1 MASRYQPGLR
11 VSEYVLDACVGTGS
25 FAEVWRAVHH
35 IWKDE
40 RVAVKLPIEPDYVRF
55 LQREGVV
62 VHGVRHP
69 NLIRVLGLDPYADTP
84 YLVMEYVDGP
94 SLKQVI
100 GEHPRGLPV
109 KTAVTVLHGVLQG
122 VGAAHEAGV
131 LHRDLKP
138 GNVLLNLAGRPLE
151 QLEPAAVK
159 VSDFGFGM
167 HSGDAVRTIANSASL
182 ARDEQLVGTLA
193 YMAPELRDK
202 GGQPDARSDLYSLGV
217 MLFEMLTGERPA
229 GAELP
234 STLRSDTPVLLDQ
247 VYQKLYA
254 RHDRRYAGAAAV
266 LADLLKLETAPTRS
280 VPAPGAVRPP
290 PLPPHVR
297 PGETLPPRKW
307 VTGPPL
313 PPPPLPADVARA
325 QGVCAQCRRAVARE
339 DQFCTGCGAQLV
351 QNVRRCRECGGYP
364 GPRDRYCI
372 FCGATLAAAEA

>member
-11 VSEYVLDACVGTGS
+11 VSEYVLDACVGAGS

-40 RVAVKLPIEPDYVRF
+40 RVAIKLPIEPDYVRF

-69 NLIRVLGLDPYADTP
+69 NLIRVLGLDPYADVP

-100 GEHPRGLPV
+100 GENPRGLPL
-109 KTAVTVLHGVLQG
+109 AAALTVLRGVLQG
-122 VGAAHEAGV
+122 VGAAHQAGV

-138 GNVLLNLAGRPLE
+138 GNILLHLGGRPLE
-151 QLEPAAVK
+151 QLELGAVK

-167 HSGDAVRTIANSASL
+167 HSGDVARTIANSASL

-193 YMAPELRDK
+193 YMAPELRDNR
-202 GGQPDARSDLYSLGV
+202 GQPDARSDLYSLGV
-217 MLFEMLTGERPA
+217 VLFEMLTGERPA

-234 STLRSDTPVLLDQ
+234 STLRSETPVLLDQ

-254 RHDRRYAGAAAV
+254 RHERRYASAAAV
-266 LADLLKLETAPTRS
+266 LADLLQMEPAVTRS
-280 VPAPGAVRPP
+280 VPAPGAMRPP
-290 PLPPHVR
+290 PLPPR
-297 PGETLPPRKW
+297 LGPGEALPPRKW

-313 PPPPLPADVARA
+313 PPPPLAGDVARKL
-325 QGVCAQCRRAVARE
+325 GVCTQCRKAVGHD
-339 DQFCTGCGAQLV
+339 DQFCTHCGTQLV

-364 GPRDRYCI
+364 NPRDRYCI